1 MRHLGAL
8 ALLLCLGRGALW
20 AEEPAHLAARLEGA
34 TQALIQGLEAHA
46 AWCGQ
51 KRAYGKRDEA
61 YERLLEWAPEHEE
74 ARRWLRYERDEKGLW
89 RQRST
94 YRRPT
99 NPSKAVI
106 QEADAALEALI
117 ETWRTAQ
124 VAACLAAQGMNE
136 RLTAEGHLAALL
148 TRFPAAPE
156 IAEAE
161 RRTLILLYRDALEAG
176 LLEEVRRVGARL
188 GDRWP
193 LDIEVR
199 ATLGEVAHQDLWLL
213 AESARTLRDA
223 SGLKGQV
230 AAALEQAAA
239 QVASS
244 APTPVEAGIDLPW
257 AQAHATPAV
266 RTAGTA
272 KAPVLSH
279 LAALAQAA
287 GPVLEAV
294 LGAPSARRAGFTAYA
309 FSEPE
314 ELDRFLA
321 AYPVVANPTLEQ
333 RKALQLSL
341 VWADGRTMAIDG
353 VVPVGQYD
361 LCVNTLLNQLLSDS
375 LLDGADLAG
384 WQAEGIVRY
393 LAYLMTGTRFSVQMS
408 TDRYAGGETAARAV
422 PASEDAWLVAA
433 LKLAESLPQLDLL
446 LLLGKGLDALTAS
459 DATLAYAFSVYL
471 IEGHPGLLRP
481 FLLSVHKSANA
492 DKAARE
498 ILGMPMSIVEHRFRR
513 WLSEVAT
520 PGANER

>member
-1 MRHLGAL
+1 MRRLGTL
-8 ALLLCLGRGALW
+8 TLLLCLGTSGLR
-20 AEEPAHLAARLEGA
+20 AEEPNDLAARLVA
-34 TQALIQGLEAHA
+34 ASPALIECLEAHA
-46 AWCGQ
+46 AWCAQ
-51 KRAYGKRDEA
+51 KKAYGKRDEA

-74 ARRWLRYERDEKGLW
+74 ARRWLRYERDDHGLW
-89 RQRST
+89 RQRSS

-106 QEADAALEALI
+106 QEADTTLATLI
-117 ETWRTAQ
+117 ETWRRAQ
-124 VAACLAAQGMNE
+124 VAACLTADDLNE
-136 RLTAEGHLAALL
+136 RLAAERRLAALL

-176 LLEEVRRVGARL
+176 LLEEVKRLGTRL

-199 ATLGEVAHQDLWLL
+199 ATLGEVVHNDVWLL

-223 SGLKGQV
+223 SGLRGRV

-239 QVASS
+239 QVTSS
-244 APTPVEAGIDLPW
+244 APTQVEAGIDLPW
-257 AQAHATPAV
+257 AQAYAAPAV

-272 KAPVLSH
+272 GAPVLSR
-279 LAALAQAA
+279 LATLAEAA
-287 GPVLEAV
+287 GPVLDAV
-294 LGAPSARRAGFTAYA
+294 LGAPSVRRAGFTAYA
-309 FSEPE
+309 FAEPE
-314 ELDRFLA
+314 HLDRFLA
-321 AYPVVANPTLEQ
+321 AYPVVANATLEH
-333 RKALQLSL
+333 RTSLQLSL

-353 VVPVGQYD
+353 VLPVGQYD

-422 PASEDAWLVAA
+422 PASEDAWLMAA
-433 LKLAESLPQLDLL
+433 LKLTESLPQLDLL
-446 LLLGKGLDALTAS
+446 LLLGKGLDALTAP
-459 DATLAYAFSVYL
+459 DATLAYAFSIYL